1 MQRFNS
7 NEQAWCQI
15 DGTLIF
21 LDIARDRY
29 CQLADLENHNMLDQ
43 LQQSGFAAWHQPACL
58 PRPSAFIE
66 AKRTSDAIGKGAFN
80 LAEVARALWVQRRVE
95 RRLKAR
101 GFGPTL
107 CHLCQIL
114 NSRHTEMPVSADAAQ
129 RVISAFDQAGLIR
142 TAADRC
148 LPRSIALAICLASRG
163 VRVQLIIGV
172 KIAPFGAHCWVQA
185 GEEVLNETVEEVL
198 RYYPILAI

>member
-1 MQRFNS
+1 MQRLNS

-29 CQLADLENHNMLDQ
+29 FQLTDCENHDMVIQMQLAGLPT
-43 LQQSGFAAWHQPACL
+43 SHQPACL
-58 PRPSAFIE
+58 PRPSALMQ

-80 LAEVARALWVQRRVE
+80 LGEVARAMWVQRRVE
-95 RRLKAR
+95 RRLKVQ

-107 CHLCQIL
+107 CYLCQLL
-114 NSRHTEMPVSADAAQ
+114 NSRHLDMPVSADTAQ
-129 RVISAFDQAGLIR
+129 KVISAFAQGGLIR

-148 LPRSIALAICLASRG
+148 LPRSIALAICLAARG
-163 VRVQLIIGV
+163 VDVQLVIGV

-185 GEEVLNETVEEVL
+185 GDEVLNETVEEVL
-198 RYYPILAI
+198 RYEPIIAV

>member
-1 MQRFNS
+1 MQRLNS
-7 NEQAWCQI
+7 TEQAWCQI

-29 CQLADLENHNMLDQ
+29 FQLTDRENHDMLGQIQLAGLPT
-43 LQQSGFAAWHQPACL
+43 SHQPASL
-58 PRPSAFIE
+58 PPPSALMW
-66 AKRTSDAIGKGAFN
+66 AKRTSDAIGKGDFN
-80 LAEVARALWVQRRVE
+80 LGEVARALWVQRRVE
-95 RRLKAR
+95 RRLKAQ

-107 CHLCQIL
+107 CHLCQLL
-114 NSRHTEMPVSADAAQ
+114 NSRHSDMPVSADAAR
-129 RVISAFDQAGLIR
+129 RVISAFDHVGLIR

-163 VRVQLIIGV
+163 VSVQLVIGV

-185 GEEVLNETVEEVL
+185 GDEVLNETVEEAL
-198 RYYPILAI
+198 RYQPILAI